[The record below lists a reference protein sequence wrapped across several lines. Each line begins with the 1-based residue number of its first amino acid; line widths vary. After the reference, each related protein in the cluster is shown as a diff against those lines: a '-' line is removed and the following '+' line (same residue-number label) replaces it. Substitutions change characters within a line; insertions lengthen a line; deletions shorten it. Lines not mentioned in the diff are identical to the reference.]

1 MMSEHDR
8 TTQLDATIA
17 LLVETRRQRDEAL
30 QALRTFVDA
39 HRHNID
45 SNLTYTPYVEAC
57 RILAQYETEDAE

>member
-30 QALRTFVDA
+30 LVLREIRDMTRYTDIAYIESIIDDA
-39 HRHNID
+39 
-45 SNLTYTPYVEAC
+45 
-57 RILAQYETEDAE
+57 LAQYTEDAK